1 MTLDIHITVEL
12 QPSPQ
17 LLQLL
22 EVLLPRRQ
30 PREQGPTMPSM
41 GETGRLLH
49 PGPRVNQI
57 KPQEAREEPKDPVLE
72 PHDPQKWDPLIEIPK
87 FPIQAGTTPE
97 HIPVQGTSPHFG
109 YMETDNGRLWIRYI
123 SGNIW
128 TTWKQIMKLERSL
141 PSDQKKFG
149 KLLNYSDLGNRRTAI
164 NYMIKA
170 IRAGLV
176 PGQAKELYEKKTG
189 EISNGEF
196 WTGKEKTQGNHK
208 DPVDP
213 DADFKPQLSPGTI
226 DTSTGYDGGKLEGSL
241 ED

>member
-12 QPSPQ
+12 QSSSQ
-17 LLQLL
+17 LVDLL
-22 EVLLPRRQ
+22 HAIYSRQ
-30 PREQGPTMPSM
+30 PEPKQPTMPSM
-41 GETGRLLH
+41 GETERMLH
-49 PGPRVNQI
+49 PGPEQPEK
-57 KPQEAREEPKDPVLE
+57 KPQEAKEPPKGPAPK
-72 PHDPQKWDPLIEIPK
+72 PHEPQKWDPLIEIPK

-109 YMETDNGRLWIRYI
+109 YIETGDGGLWIRYI

-176 PGQAKELYEKKTG
+176 PGQAAGSQED
-189 EISNGEF
+189 
-196 WTGKEKTQGNHK
+196 Q
-208 DPVDP
+208 
-213 DADFKPQLSPGTI
+213 DADFRAQLPPGTV

>member
-1 MTLDIHITVEL
+1 
-12 QPSPQ
+12 
-17 LLQLL
+17 
-22 EVLLPRRQ
+22 
-30 PREQGPTMPSM
+30 MPSM
-41 GETGRLLH
+41 GETERMLH
-49 PGPRVNQI
+49 PGPEQPEK
-57 KPQEAREEPKDPVLE
+57 KPQEAKEPPKGPAPK
-72 PHDPQKWDPLIEIPK
+72 PHEPQKWDPLIEIPK

-109 YMETDNGRLWIRYI
+109 YMETGDGRLWIRYI

-176 PGQAKELYEKKTG
+176 PGQAAGSQED
-189 EISNGEF
+189 
-196 WTGKEKTQGNHK
+196 Q
-208 DPVDP
+208 
-213 DADFKPQLSPGTI
+213 DADFRAQLPPGTV

-241 ED
+241 EE